1 MNVRHLAHLQPYV
14 SSLTHHIVARR
25 HGLTPFSLYQGRWNA
40 AYRDMEAE
48 IIPMCEDQGLAI
60 VSWASL
66 GGGQLAS
73 ASEREAAAND
83 PKSGKG
89 FYNASESDIAVSK
102 VLERLAEKKH
112 VTLQQMALA
121 YLFHQST
128 HVFPIV
134 GVQTVEHVRAM
145 VPAMSISLSKDEI
158 GEIQGAAPFNPL
170 FPQNFIF
177 GGKHYSTRLTAADQA
192 NYQMAAWIDAPPKN
206 PGYAPRS

>member
-1 MNVRHLAHLQPYV
+1 
-14 SSLTHHIVARR
+14 
-25 HGLTPFSLYQGRWNA
+25 
-40 AYRDMEAE
+40 MEAE

-66 GGGQLAS
+66 GGGQLAT
-73 ASEREAAAND
+73 AAQRRAAEDD

-89 FYNASESDIAVSK
+89 FYNASESDIAVSR
-102 VLERLAEKKH
+102 VLERMAENKG

-134 GVQTVEHVRAM
+134 GVQTVEHVNAM
-145 VPAMSISLSKDEI
+145 VPALGIALSKEEIDEI
-158 GEIQGAAPFNPL
+158 HRAAPFNPM

-177 GGKHYSTRLTAADQA
+177 GGQLYSTRLTAADQA